1 MQINNITA
9 IARPIDPDYST
20 NRAIAVVAM
29 VVTVG
34 GAIFQLLTSG
44 ELIQSALWGIAAGFA
59 VFLAWA
65 LGRELDPDHDLSAFV
80 AAGWALIGVLFLDL
94 PSIIVLFWILL
105 LVRIVNRTVGLP
117 ARILDSLLILGLAGW
132 LTLQGNWIV
141 GLTTA
146 LAFFLDGQLSPP
158 HRRQLLFAGIT
169 FLVTV
174 ISFFLTGGIHGE
186 ANLSSPGLLALLVV
200 SVLFALV
207 IIDSRELRTLGDQT
221 SEPLNPKRVQAA
233 QIIALLTGIQF
244 ALWRGDPGLVSLMP
258 LWAAMLGVALYRLF
272 VIIYR
277 RWPCA

>member
-1 MQINNITA
+1 
-9 IARPIDPDYST
+9 
-20 NRAIAVVAM
+20 M

-34 GAIFQLLTSG
+34 DAIFQLLTGG

-94 PSIIVLFWILL
+94 PSIIVLLWILL

-117 ARILDSLLILGLAGW
+117 ARIFDSLLMLGLAGW
-132 LTLQGNWIV
+132 FTLQGSWIV
-141 GLTTA
+141 GLMTA

-158 HRRQLLFAGIT
+158 HRRQLLFAGIA

-174 ISFFLTGGIHGE
+174 ISFVLTGGIQGE
-186 ANLSSPGLLALLVV
+186 AKLSFPGLLALLVM
-200 SVLFALV
+200 SALFVLV
-207 IIDSRELRTLGDQT
+207 IIDSRELRTLSDQT
-221 SEPLNPKRVQAA
+221 SEPLNPRRAQAA

-277 RWPCA
+277 RWPSD

>member
-1 MQINNITA
+1 MRINNIIA
-9 IARPIDPDYST
+9 IARPIDPNYLT
-20 NRAIAVVAM
+20 NRAIAAVAM
-29 VVTVG
+29 VVTAG
-34 GAIFQLLTSG
+34 GAIFQLLTGG

-94 PSIIVLFWILL
+94 PSIIVLLWILL

-117 ARILDSLLILGLAGW
+117 ARIFDSLLILGLAGW

-141 GLTTA
+141 GLMTA

-169 FLVTV
+169 VLVTV

-186 ANLSSPGLLALLVV
+186 AQLSSPGLLALLAV
-200 SVLFALV
+200 SALFVLV

-221 SEPLNPKRVQAA
+221 SEPLNPRRVQAA

-244 ALWRGDPGLVSLMP
+244 ALWRGDPSLVSLMP

-277 RWPCA
+277 RWPGA